1 MYGLPTIVVPTS
13 LVYVSYHALRPLTK
27 KRRILFVLSTF
38 DVLLR
43 DYELNKFDNFIH
55 SSTTTT
61 TTTTTIRFVILTC
74 LRTVTWTLHSSAK
87 LQ

>member
-1 MYGLPTIVVPTS
+1 MYGLPTIVVPTN

-27 KRRILFVLSTF
+27 KSRILFVLSTF

-43 DYELNKFDNFIH
+43 DYELYKFDNFIH
-55 SSTTTT
+55 SSTTT